1 MEHNAVVRPLARLT
15 ESIGTRVER
24 ILCDGRGRLE
34 LEDLRK
40 ALATPARLVILN
52 HASNVTGA
60 LQPAREVAR
69 LCSEAGI
76 PLLLDAAQT
85 AGLQPIAA
93 EDWNLGM
100 LACSGHK
107 GLLGPPGVGLLY
119 LRPDLDVLPLLEGG
133 TGSRSEEERQPS
145 ASPDRYESGTLN
157 LPGIAGLSA
166 GLDFIAER
174 GVEEIRAH
182 ETALASSLE
191 RELSEIPGVKVQTP
205 EVRGSGAVSFTVEGM
220 APSDVGFLLDEGF
233 DIAVRTG
240 LHCAPLA
247 HHTLGTFPEGT
258 IRASVGFFT
267 TRDETD
273 RLGFALREI
282 ARNRCPATA
291 GTK

>member
-1 MEHNAVVRPLARLT
+1 
-15 ESIGTRVER
+15 
-24 ILCDGRGRLE
+24 
-34 LEDLRK
+34 
-40 ALATPARLVILN
+40 
-52 HASNVTGA
+52 
-60 LQPAREVAR
+60 
-69 LCSEAGI
+69 
-76 PLLLDAAQT
+76 LLLDAAQT